1 MSMARAF
8 VSIGSNIS
16 PEENVKKA
24 VRLLRSETAVRAV
37 STVYLTEP
45 IGRSDQ
51 PSYYNCVVEIETEL
65 RPLEFKH
72 SVLRGIEDKLGRKR
86 GKDRYEAR
94 TIDLDLVLYDNIT
107 MEGEG
112 LTLPDPDIL
121 HRPFLAAALYE
132 LAPDLVMPDT
142 KEPLG
147 KIMSIMRRK
156 GLRPLAQYTER
167 LKKEILS

>member
-1 MSMARAF
+1 MARAF

-24 VRLLRSETAVRAV
+24 VRLLRSEALVRAI

-45 IGRSDQ
+45 IGRPDQ

-65 RPLEFKH
+65 PPLEFKH
-72 SVLRGIEDKLGRKR
+72 SVLKRIEDKLGRKR

-94 TIDLDLVLYDNIT
+94 IIDLDLVLYDNIT
-107 MEGEG
+107 MEREE
-112 LTLPDPDIL
+112 LTLPDPDIFR
-121 HRPFLAAALYE
+121 RPFLAAALYE

-142 KEPLG
+142 KEP
-147 KIMSIMRRK
+147 IREIISTMRRN
-156 GLRPLAQYTER
+156 GLKPLAQYTER
-167 LKKEILS
+167 LKKEIFS